1 MNSGDPEGSAVPAPL
16 LTSVAITYNY
26 SKPLFSWPSY
36 ETGVLWKAGTGFP
49 AWVHGLNPGFPVGSV
64 LLIFLDFCVVFFA
77 LFFYSC
83 DLCIQCFQCLW
94 IAHSWLLL
102 RFSLM
107 FIYHIH
113 VVRSHGLLL
122 LSCFQYFV
130 LSFWHANRESVSI
143 FYVILLIYCLK
154 VWNFNSLCKFCNWKM
169 VKWIYLAKQF

>member
-1 MNSGDPEGSAVPAPL
+1 M
-16 LTSVAITYNY
+16 T
-26 SKPLFSWPSY
+26 
-36 ETGVLWKAGTGFP
+36 VLWHGCLMKSRNWFSCMST
-49 AWVHGLNPGFPVGSV
+49 WVKPRFSGGIRVAHLFR
-64 LLIFLDFCVVFFA
+64 FLCCVFCFV
-77 LFFYSC
+77 FYSC
-83 DLCIQCFQCLW
+83 DLCIQCFQCLL

-107 FIYHIH
+107 FIFHIH
-113 VVRSHGLLL
+113 VVRSLGLLL
-122 LSCFQYFV
+122 LSCFHHFV